1 MEAVFS
7 SPSCPE
13 LKKWFRV
20 IILRWDLLQPVSHCF
35 STFQA
40 WLNCC
45 QHSYPP
51 QPPLIREFFLNSPWL
66 SELLYTWEWSTS
78 KTRWSVLYFTC
89 ERKCT
94 SLGRLFCGHSK
105 WKKKP
110 TLLQTIPI
118 PLLSLRMAIQISSPW
133 CGHQRIVLLES
144 AAWDPWYMYTYVNMA
159 YCLLSFLY
167 NRLMIISV
175 QQTVRFSWEIHV
187 KFIAENLV
195 K

>member
-105 WKKKP
+105 WKKKAHTP
-110 TLLQTIPI
+110 ANYTHSLAVSKNGNSNQL
-118 PLLSLRMAIQISSPW
+118 PLVWASEDCAVGVSRLGSMVYVYLCEHGILPSLFLIQ
-133 CGHQRIVLLES
+133 Q
-144 AAWDPWYMYTYVNMA
+144 A
-159 YCLLSFLY
+159 YDNICS
-167 NRLMIISV
+167 
-175 QQTVRFSWEIHV
+175 TDCEI
-187 KFIAENLV
+187 
-195 K
+195 